1 MLDSKM
7 ELWIPKSKMDFIK
20 KLSRDMVGKQT
31 LCFANASCA
40 RLFGRLELCFP
51 KPKMDFIIS
60 KVEIW
65 SKQCA
70 LQMLR
75 VLGSLV
81 VTKLLSDQR
90 EENED

>member
-60 KVEIW
+60 KVEMDR
-65 SKQCA
+65 QRA
-70 LQMLR
+70 LQMVR